1 MDLLSITWT
10 VDPIAFHLGSLEV
23 RWYGLLWAAGLG
35 LALWI
40 QEKLYK
46 HENLPSDWTDK
57 LFFYMTIGVIVGAR
71 LGHCFFYEWYET
83 GSRVAQ
89 YYGIDEPIKFLG
101 MTFTYRNPYIENPF
115 KLLKIWEGGLSS
127 HGGAF
132 GLIFMAW
139 LLSKKHFKT
148 GLVWI
153 FDRLMIGICIC
164 GACIRLGNMMNS
176 EIYGN
181 PTTMP
186 WGVQFNGDVDAA
198 GNPVFSHPTQIYE
211 ILYCLVTF
219 AVCWWLYWKREA
231 WKYNGLIFGVSL
243 IGIFFTRFMLEFIK
257 LNQEAFEDGH
267 LLNMGQILS
276 IPFVVWG
283 VWLIVRALRTG
294 KEEPPRAEPI
304 AKAYIKA
311 HPETDP
317 QLQNKKKNK

>member
-1 MDLLSITWT
+1 MLSTVVWT
-10 VDPIAFHLGSLEV
+10 VDPIAFSLGGLEV
-23 RWYGLLWAAGLG
+23 RWYGILWATGLA

-40 QEKLYK
+40 EEKLYK
-46 HENLPSDWTDK
+46 NEHLPTDWTDK
-57 LFFYMTIGVIVGAR
+57 LFLYMTIGVIVGAR
-71 LGHCFFYEWYET
+71 LGHCFFYEWHQV
-83 GSRVAQ
+83 GSPEAM
-89 YYGIDEPIKFLG
+89 YYGLDEPVKFLG
-101 MTFTYRNPYIENPF
+101 LTFNYRNPYIENPF

-164 GACIRLGNMMNS
+164 GACIRLGNLMNS

-181 PTTMP
+181 PTDMP
-186 WGVQFNGDVDAA
+186 WGFQFNGDMDAD

-219 AVCWWLYWKREA
+219 AVCWWLYWRKKAYEF
-231 WKYNGLIFGVSL
+231 NGLIFGVSL

-257 LNQEAFEDGH
+257 LDQEAFEANH

-283 VWLIVRALRTG
+283 VWLIIKALKHGR
-294 KEEPPRAEPI
+294 EVPPRAEPL
-304 AKAYIKA
+304 AKAYIKQ

-317 QLQNKKKNK
+317 SKEKKN

>member
-1 MDLLSITWT
+1 MFLASVVWT
-10 VDPIAFHLGSLEV
+10 VDPIAFHLGSLEI
-23 RWYGLLWAAGLG
+23 RWYGLLWALGLG
-35 LALWI
+35 LALLI

-46 HENLPSDWTDK
+46 HEKLPADWTDK

-83 GSRVAQ
+83 SSQVAHF
-89 YYGIDEPIKFLG
+89 YGIDKPVHFLG
-101 MTFTYRNPYIENPF
+101 MTFNYRNPYIENPF

-139 LLSKKHFKT
+139 LLSKRHFKT

-164 GACIRLGNMMNS
+164 GACIRLGNLMNS

-181 PTTMP
+181 PTSMP
-186 WGVQFNGDVDAA
+186 WGFQFNGDIDEA
-198 GNPVFSHPTQIYE
+198 GNPIFSHPTQIYE
-211 ILYCLVTF
+211 ILYCLITF
-219 AVCWWLYWKREA
+219 AVCWWLYWKRNAYE
-231 WKYNGLIFGVSL
+231 YNGLIFGVSL

-257 LNQEAFEDGH
+257 LDQEAFEAGH

-276 IPFVVWG
+276 IPFVIWG
-283 VWLIVRALRTG
+283 IWLIIRAAKKGR
-294 KEEPPRAEPI
+294 EVPPRAEPI
-304 AKAYIKA
+304 AKAYIKQ

-317 QLQNKKKNK
+317 ENQPKKKK